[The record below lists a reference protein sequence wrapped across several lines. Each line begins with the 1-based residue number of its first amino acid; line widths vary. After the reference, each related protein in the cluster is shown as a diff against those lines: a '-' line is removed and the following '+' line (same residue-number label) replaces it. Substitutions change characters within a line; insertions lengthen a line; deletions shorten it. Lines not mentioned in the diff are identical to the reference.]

1 MEKSKRNLALLIF
14 SAFLL
19 LFPHVIISTA
29 ALDQEKQSVSDKFR
43 GLYSVVTSSSM
54 SCWQKL
60 KTLVNDVQLRYF
72 PPSLDFRPKVEEEIE
87 EQGSK
92 EWMKEAV
99 KKSLGSSKSTVE
111 ETAKSAASAVGE
123 VVHKTKE
130 KVAKKQCT
138 GDGCPHEEL

>member
-1 MEKSKRNLALLIF
+1 MCPWAHHRKTDINKVVHVNSLKTNIDRSIDLRMEKSKRNLALLIF

-72 PPSLDFRPKVEEEIE
+72 PPSLE
-87 EQGSK
+87 
-92 EWMKEAV
+92 
-99 KKSLGSSKSTVE
+99 
-111 ETAKSAASAVGE
+111 
-123 VVHKTKE
+123 
-130 KVAKKQCT
+130 
-138 GDGCPHEEL
+138 